1 MFSILGG
8 LMCGTRCSEGQ
19 DHVFAGP
26 KVGRISMPVW
36 SMISDVSFEFKTIYY
51 FFWILA
57 SVEILRRQGCQFMAK
72 HLNLGF
78 EPKTVALQSSCRSLR
93 IL

>member
-19 DHVFAGP
+19 DRVFAGP

-36 SMISDVSFEFKTIYY
+36 SMISDVSFENDLFY
-51 FFWILA
+51 FWILA

-78 EPKTVALQSSCRSLR
+78 EPKTVALQSSCRWLG

>member
-19 DHVFAGP
+19 DRVFTGP

-36 SMISDVSFEFKTIYY
+36 SMISDVSFEFGTICY
-51 FFWILA
+51 FFRFW
-57 SVEILRRQGCQFMAK
+57 LR
-72 HLNLGF
+72 
-78 EPKTVALQSSCRSLR
+78 LR
-93 IL
+93 F